1 VERLEDYFSVE
12 AAARATGIK
21 YKTLLQRIAR
31 GTVEAKEFGRM
42 KLVPTKEVER
52 LKKEQTL

>member
-1 VERLEDYFSVE
+1 MK
-12 AAARATGIK
+12 AAASATGIE

-52 LKKEQTL
+52 LKKEQAK